1 MSTRPKKKL
10 YTNYQR
16 GANFERR
23 VKEHFEDELAK
34 LAPRDIKWYALR
46 SAGSRGSID
55 VLVVLTNTKTRH
67 QRVLGI
73 QCKLEKPSYQS
84 MQKFISQVNFSTG
97 IECFYAYRGAK
108 RTIEIYPSLEVSKLL
123 GVKI

>member
-1 MSTRPKKKL
+1 MARPKKKL

-23 VKEHFEDELAK
+23 VKEHFENELVK
-34 LAPRDIKWYALR
+34 LAPRDIKWFVLR
-46 SAGSRGSID
+46 SAGSRGSLD

-73 QCKLEKPSYQS
+73 QCKLEKPSYQA
-84 MQKFISQVNFSTG
+84 MQKFISEVHFSIG
-97 IECFYAYRGAK
+97 IECFYAYRGVK
-108 RTIEIYPSLEVSKLL
+108 RTIEIYPSLEVSRLLEVKL
-123 GVKI
+123 